1 MILTQML
8 YLCRRY
14 RKERMPIMNSDH
26 NNHWLNRMWE
36 IFCPF
41 LFFFGLY
48 IVVFILLRS
57 LCEVIVG
64 GLGEEYHAGSLEYEG
79 TMTELV
85 SGLSMLIGVLPLLPL
100 LRHELKE
107 HKQSVY
113 GSSMTTDNT
122 SGAEKRAGSGKY
134 GITAVQ
140 IVLTI
145 VLAAASSLGL
155 NVLLAL
161 TGIVESSASYQDV
174 ARQQYSVMLGAGM
187 LLFGLI
193 SPITEEIVFRGLIFN
208 RMRRYFPH
216 AAAVVASGVL
226 FGIYHGNPVQALYGG
241 CMGILMA
248 YLYERMHS
256 FAIPC
261 LFHATANLMVYSIAQ
276 SAALHGRLFTVPGC
290 AVLLAGSAI
299 CIVIIEKTRF
309 PE

>member
-1 MILTQML
+1 
-8 YLCRRY
+8 
-14 RKERMPIMNSDH
+14 MPIMNSDH
-26 NNHWLNRMWE
+26 NNHWFNRMWE

-48 IVVFILLRS
+48 IVVFNLLVS
-57 LCEVIVG
+57 LCRVIAG
-64 GLGEEYHAGSLEYEG
+64 GLGEEYQAGLTKYAETVTS
-79 TMTELV
+79 LV
-85 SGLSMLIGVLPLLPL
+85 SGLSMLIGVLPLIPM
-100 LRHELKE
+100 LRRELKE

-113 GSSMTTDNT
+113 GNSMTADNR
-122 SGAEKRAGSGKY
+122 SGAEKRGGSGKY

-161 TGIVESSASYQDV
+161 TGIVESSASYQNV

-193 SPITEEIVFRGLIFN
+193 SPIAEEIVFRGLIFN

-216 AAAVVASGVL
+216 AAAIVASGVL
-226 FGIYHGNPVQALYGG
+226 FGIYHGNPVQGMYGG

-256 FAIPC
+256 FVIPC
-261 LFHATANLMVYSIAQ
+261 MFHATANLMVYSTAQ
-276 SAALHGRLFTVPGC
+276 SAALHGMLFTVPGC
-290 AVLLAGSAI
+290 AALLAGSAV
-299 CIVIIEKTRF
+299 CVVIIEAERRRKCLSKY
-309 PE
+309 

>member
-1 MILTQML
+1 ML
-8 YLCRRY
+8 Y
-14 RKERMPIMNSDH
+14 MNSDH

-41 LFFFGLY
+41 LLFFGLY
-48 IVVFILLRS
+48 IVVFNLLAS
-57 LCEVIVG
+57 LYRAIAG
-64 GLGEEYHAGSLEYEG
+64 GLGEEYQAGMMKYAG
-79 TMTELV
+79 TVTSLV

-100 LRHELKE
+100 LRRELKE

-290 AVLLAGSAI
+290 AALLAGSAI

>member
-1 MILTQML
+1 
-8 YLCRRY
+8 
-14 RKERMPIMNSDH
+14 MPIMNSDH

-41 LFFFGLY
+41 LLFFGLY
-48 IVVFILLRS
+48 IVMFNLLAS
-57 LCEVIVG
+57 LYRAIAG
-64 GLGEEYHAGSLEYEG
+64 GLGEEYLAGLSEHAETVTS
-79 TMTELV
+79 LV
-85 SGLSMLIGVLPLLPL
+85 SGLSMLIAVLPLLPML
-100 LRHELKE
+100 LRELKE

-113 GSSMTTDNT
+113 GSRTTTDNK

-134 GITAVQ
+134 GITAGQ
-140 IVLTI
+140 TVLTI

-155 NVLLAL
+155 NILLAL
-161 TGIVESSASYQDV
+161 TEIVESSASYQDV
-174 ARQQYSVMLGAGM
+174 ARQQYSVMFGAGM
-187 LLFGLI
+187 ILFGLI
-193 SPITEEIVFRGLIFN
+193 SPIAEEIVFRGLIFN

-216 AAAVVASGVL
+216 AAAVIASGVL
-226 FGIYHGNPVQALYGG
+226 FGIYHGNPVQGLYGG

-276 SAALHGRLFTVPGC
+276 SAALHRLLFTVPGC
-290 AVLLAGSAI
+290 AALLTGSVV
-299 CIVIIEKTRF
+299 CVVIIEKTRF